1 MLVSTLRRPFI
12 EMAFKHGS
20 EHEMVAGD
28 RKTEESVKQRVYR
41 TLRARVMCGA
51 VAPGLAIT
59 MQGVAA
65 DLGVSTMPVRE
76 ALHRLVAEGAL
87 EHLDN
92 RRVRVPRMTPAKF
105 EEIIAARLALEP
117 LAAERALPHI
127 DEDRLLLLQKIDSDI
142 GDAYAAD
149 DLLRSTELNFAFH
162 RTMYEPKAGTVLL
175 DLMESV
181 WLRLGPF
188 MRLATAN
195 LEESYRIDRHA
206 EAMEAIRSRDA
217 GGLKAAII
225 ADIQDGIGHLG
236 RHFFNDGATSPKV

>member
-1 MLVSTLRRPFI
+1 MATGERR
-12 EMAFKHGS
+12 A
-20 EHEMVAGD
+20 
-28 RKTEESVKQRVYR
+28 EESVKQRVYR

-51 VAPGLAIT
+51 VAPGLPIT
-59 MQGVAA
+59 IQGVAA

-127 DEDRLLLLQKIDSDI
+127 DGDRLQQLRKIDADI
-142 GDAYAAD
+142 GEAYTAN
-149 DLLRSTELNFAFH
+149 DLLRSTELNFSFH
-162 RTMYEPKAGTVLL
+162 RALYEPKAGTVLL

-181 WLRLGPF
+181 WVRLGPF

-206 EAMEAIRSRDA
+206 EAMDAIISRDA
-217 GGLKAAII
+217 EALKAAIA

-236 RHFFNDGATSPKV
+236 RHFLSDGGTHSKP